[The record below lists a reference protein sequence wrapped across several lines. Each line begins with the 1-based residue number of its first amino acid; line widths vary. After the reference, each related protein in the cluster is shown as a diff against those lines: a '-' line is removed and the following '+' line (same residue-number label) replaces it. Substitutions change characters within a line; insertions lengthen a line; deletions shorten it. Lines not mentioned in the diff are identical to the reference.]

1 MGLSDKTL
9 GELRAVRSDME
20 TALASLDVLRE
31 RRRELARRA
40 VNDEGAS
47 LAEVGRVL
55 NVSPSGVSR
64 LIGRLPMNYR

>member
-47 LAEVGRVL
+47 LSEVGRAL
-55 NVSPSGVSR
+55 NVSPSGVAR
-64 LIGRLPMNYR
+64 LVGRLPMNYG